1 MAATTKEVCEVLN
14 MMEQELMMSMKQYAK
29 NSQMA

>member
-14 MMEQELMMSMKQYAK
+14 MMEQEFMMSMQQYAQ
-29 NSQMA
+29 NPQMA